1 MILQAVIHALEPVRQ
16 IRSPFGA
23 RAANATH
30 TDSRQQPRER
40 PAGPTGNTM
49 TTRYEIGDVVRLKSG
64 GQAMTVNQSGPVVFA
79 PGNWLICQWFDQQ
92 GELRQEMFHEDMVQ
106 PVEEP
111 AAA

>member
-1 MILQAVIHALEPVRQ
+1 
-16 IRSPFGA
+16 
-23 RAANATH
+23 
-30 TDSRQQPRER
+30 
-40 PAGPTGNTM
+40 M

-79 PGNWLICQWFDQQ
+79 PGNWLICQWFDPQ

>member
-16 IRSPFGA
+16 IRRPFST
-23 RAANATH
+23 RAANTAH
-30 TDSRQQPRER
+30 TDSRQQPKAR
-40 PAGPTGNTM
+40 PAVSTGNTM

-79 PGNWLICQWFDQQ
+79 QGNWLICQWFDQQ

>member
-16 IRSPFGA
+16 IRRPFGA
-23 RAANATH
+23 RAANAAC
-30 TDSRQQPRER
+30 TDPRQQPRAR
-40 PAGPTGNTM
+40 PAVSTGNTM

-79 PGNWLICQWFDQQ
+79 PGNWLICQWFDPQ

>member
-1 MILQAVIHALEPVRQ
+1 
-16 IRSPFGA
+16 
-23 RAANATH
+23 
-30 TDSRQQPRER
+30 
-40 PAGPTGNTM
+40 M

-64 GQAMTVNQSGPVVFA
+64 GQAMTVNHTGPVVFA
-79 PGNWLICQWFDQQ
+79 PGIWLICQWFDQQ